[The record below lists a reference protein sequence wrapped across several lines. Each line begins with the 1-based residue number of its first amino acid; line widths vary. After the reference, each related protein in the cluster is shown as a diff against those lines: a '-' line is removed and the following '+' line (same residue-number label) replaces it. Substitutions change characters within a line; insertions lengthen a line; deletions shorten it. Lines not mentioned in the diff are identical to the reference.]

1 MGRRTSQVRPADCL
15 TNGLTRGAAG
25 GVDYLITPLM
35 KTLLLI
41 VALAPLALAD
51 SIPKF
56 TYDPRAEGWLT
67 TGRPFDMAAAV
78 ARYSTDRETLFFY
91 YNARLLAERA
101 AAFKSF
107 DNTWLAVLDAA
118 PFDSLDVEARVDWLL
133 LRARLREDLFNQD
146 QSIHRFAEMEPL
158 IPFGDSILAL
168 DNGLRHMIFISG
180 AQAGARVSAIVDQIG
195 KLTEQIN
202 KGQLKSTPT
211 VGRRAAHATESL
223 RQTLKR
229 WHDFYNG
236 YDPMFTW
243 WVAEPYK
250 RADAALTAYATLL
263 GEKIAGVKAGD
274 KDTIV
279 GDPVGRDG
287 LQSALA
293 GAFIPY
299 TPEELIAHAR
309 QELAWCQ
316 AEMIRN
322 SRALGYGDDW
332 HKALEHV
339 KNDYVK
345 PGDQPQTVRDLEY
358 QAIDFIH
365 QRNLIDVPEAALTLW
380 RMEMMS
386 PERQRINP
394 FFTGGELL
402 SVSYPV
408 SDMTEEQKL
417 MSMRGNNIHYSRAT
431 VFHEMIP
438 GHFFQEYMTARYHP
452 WRQAFDTPFW
462 MEGWAF
468 YWEMLMWD
476 QGFAETP
483 EDRMGMLFW
492 RMHRAARVIF
502 SLSFHMGRMTAPEAV
517 SFLINE
523 VGHEPE
529 NAAAEVRRSFED
541 EEYGPIY
548 QAAYEIGAL
557 QFRALHA
564 ELVDSGKMTNREF
577 HDAILRLGPMP
588 VEMVRASLTGRR
600 LPKDFVGEW
609 KFYDE
614 LPKQVP
620 Q

>member
-1 MGRRTSQVRPADCL
+1 
-15 TNGLTRGAAG
+15 
-25 GVDYLITPLM
+25 M
-35 KTLLLI
+35 KTRLVISAAL
-41 VALAPLALAD
+41 VLAPLVLAD
-51 SIPKF
+51 SVPEF
-56 TYDPRAEGWLT
+56 HYDPQAEGWLT
-67 TGRPFDMAAAV
+67 AGRPFDMAAAV

-91 YNARLLAERA
+91 YNARLLPERA
-101 AAFKSF
+101 EAFRTF
-107 DNTWLAVLDAA
+107 DHTWLAVLDSV
-118 PFDSLDVEARVDWLL
+118 PFDALDVDGRVDWLL
-133 LRARLREDLFNQD
+133 LRARLREGLFNQA
-146 QSIHRFAEMEPL
+146 QTTRRLAEMEPL
-158 IPFGDSILAL
+158 VPFANSILAL
-168 DNGLRHMIFISG
+168 DNDLRHMVFISG
-180 AQAGARVSAIVDQIG
+180 AQAGARVSGLAEQIG
-195 KLTEQIN
+195 KLTEEIN
-202 KGQLKSTPT
+202 AGRLKGTPT

-263 GEKIAGVKAGD
+263 SEKIAGVKAGD

-293 GAFIPY
+293 AAFIPY
-299 TPEELIAHAR
+299 SPEELIAHAR

-358 QAIDFIH
+358 QAIDFIR
-365 QRNLIDVPEAALTLW
+365 QRNLIDVPGAALTLW

-408 SDMTEEQKL
+408 ADMTEEQKL

-438 GHFFQEYMTARYHP
+438 GHFLQEYMTARYHP

-476 QGFAETP
+476 QGFPQTP

-502 SLSFHMGRMTAPEAV
+502 SLSFHLGQMTAPQAV

-541 EEYGPIY
+541 DEYGPIY

-577 HDAILRLGPMP
+577 HNAILRLGPMP

-600 LPKDFVGEW
+600 LPKDFAGDW

-614 LPKQVP
+614 LPK
-620 Q
+620 